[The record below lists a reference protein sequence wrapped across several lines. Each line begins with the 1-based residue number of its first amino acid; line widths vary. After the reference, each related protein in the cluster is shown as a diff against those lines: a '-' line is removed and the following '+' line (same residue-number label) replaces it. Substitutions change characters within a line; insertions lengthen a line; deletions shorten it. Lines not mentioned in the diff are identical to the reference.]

1 MKPKRG
7 KSAGRAPKP
16 AYRRIVLPA
25 LILTIALIIRTTSL
39 TTFGPLY
46 DEKITKDVVTGI
58 WNGDWSNN
66 WKGTVTNPDYRV
78 DMYNFSSYMYAD
90 ALLAGMAGKL
100 APRLPNGDPDFDY
113 WSRLFSALAGTL
125 AVFLFYLVAR
135 RWFSEDTAV
144 VAMALMAIIPLLV
157 QDAHYARPEAFVLAL
172 TGAAYLFLLRFD
184 SEPGRLRYLG
194 YASFCFGLLIACKV
208 SMIPMAAIPV
218 LFTGRL
224 KDRRLL
230 IRAAGIWAGCMLLG
244 TFIGVP
250 DAFFHPA
257 AYWHGVEFLRKQYAG
272 VTMPHASID
281 STNSVSLTAAYFWQ
295 TTGLLLAFALA
306 GAVLLA
312 KARRFVVLAAT
323 AGPVV
328 FYLAYFA
335 SQRTFFERN
344 LSHVVPL
351 MAILAALALTT
362 ISQKVPA
369 KARSAV
375 LVALVAVAAGRALWV
390 SSRLVFVAMRTTT
403 ERRSFDDQLRLLR
416 RVRGRIDY
424 NTGLATDK
432 QLADM
437 IQLGKTAQ
445 HDFLVRV
452 LDFHDSFTRKHL
464 EELER
469 QTNWR
474 EVDYFP
480 SIFEGFDVSTLIAY
494 HSVSYRYLFLQVPAG
509 R

>member
-90 ALLAGMAGKL
+90 ALLAGMASKL

-480 SIFEGFDVSTLIAY
+480 SLFEGFDVSTLIAY

>member
-1 MKPKRG
+1 
-7 KSAGRAPKP
+7 
-16 AYRRIVLPA
+16 
-25 LILTIALIIRTTSL
+25 
-39 TTFGPLY
+39 
-46 DEKITKDVVTGI
+46 
-58 WNGDWSNN
+58 
-66 WKGTVTNPDYRV
+66 
-78 DMYNFSSYMYAD
+78 MYAD
-90 ALLAGMAGKL
+90 ALLAGMASKL
-100 APRLPNGDPDFDY
+100 ATRLPNGDPDFVY

-135 RWFSEDTAV
+135 RWFSEETAV
-144 VAMALMAIIPLLV
+144 VATALMAVIPLLV

-184 SEPGRLRYLG
+184 SSHGRLRYLG
-194 YASFCFGLLIACKV
+194 CASFCFGLLIACKV
-208 SMIPMAAIPV
+208 SLLPMAAIPA
-218 LFTGRL
+218 LLAGRL
-224 KDRRLL
+224 KDRGGLM
-230 IRAAGIWAGCMLLG
+230 RAAGIWAGCTLVG
-244 TFIGVP
+244 VFVGVP

-272 VTMPHASID
+272 ITLPHASID

-295 TTGLLLAFALA
+295 TTGLLPAFSLA

-312 KARRFVVLAAT
+312 KARRFTVLAAT

-344 LSHVVPL
+344 LSHIVPL
-351 MAILAALALTT
+351 MAILAALALTA
-362 ISQKVPA
+362 IGQKIPA
-369 KARSAV
+369 KARTAV

-390 SSRLVFVAMRTTT
+390 SGRLVFVAMRTTT
-403 ERRSFDDQLRLLR
+403 EQRAFDHQFRLLM
-416 RVRGRIDY
+416 RVRDRIDY
-424 NTGLATDK
+424 STGLATDK

-452 LDFHDSFTRKHL
+452 EDFHDSFTRKHL

-480 SIFEGFDVSTLIAY
+480 SLFEGFDVSTLIAY
-494 HSVSYRYLFLQVPAG
+494 HSISYRFLLLRVPPA